1 MNIIFLDIDGVLNDA
16 DFFEE
21 KKIKCELLWTE
32 FSKSDRLNN
41 IEYIILSKK
50 TELDLSKMLLL
61 KNIVDMTDA
70 KIVFVSA
77 WINTRSFLLVEEY
90 FTSLGI
96 PIEGTIEPYLI
107 GKRGLG
113 IKKYIAEHKVNNY
126 IIIDDEIFD
135 TYDDE
140 LKEYLIRTNFY
151 NGGLQEEHADEAIYR
166 LRKK

>member
-1 MNIIFLDIDGVLNDA
+1 MNVIFLDIDGVLNDA

-21 KKIKCELLWTE
+21 KKINCELLWTE
-32 FSKSDRLNN
+32 FSKADRLNN

-90 FTSLGI
+90 FNSLGI
-96 PIEGTIEPYLI
+96 PIEGNIDTATSI
-107 GKRGLG
+107 RGLG

-140 LKEYLIRTNFY
+140 LKEHLIHTNFY